1 MNLQENIKR
10 ILREE
15 SKKDLVKTM
24 IDNYGLYDTI
34 KYVGGYDK
42 IKQFIWDIKISKE
55 DKIDFIK
62 DVVTMLAESH
72 RETGIS
78 TFELGMSPILYG
90 ESDDQLEQIEY
101 FNPEGIYVDVY
112 TGHEFDTH
120 YGSFTERYED
130 LSDDILDE
138 VYKFMIDNIE

>member
-1 MNLQENIKR
+1 MNLQENIRR

-15 SKKDLVKTM
+15 SKKDFVKVM

-42 IKQFIWDIKISKE
+42 IEPFIEDIDISKE

-62 DVVTMLAESH
+62 NVVIRLAELH
-72 RETGIS
+72 HEDGIS
-78 TFELGMSPILYG
+78 MFELGENPMLYG

-101 FNPEGIYVDVY
+101 FNPEGVYVDVY

-120 YGSFTERYED
+120 YRSFTERYED
-130 LSDDILDE
+130 LNDDILDE
-138 VYKFMIDNIE
+138 VYKFMIDNVE